1 MPHGVVLVV
10 PLLLDVAAKAD
21 FHGAFGHLLQPDAAA
36 GQPGVG
42 QLGLPAVHQ
51 LLAEQA
57 VLVPQGVAHG
67 RVALG
72 GQAVHK
78 AGGQAAQ
85 AAVAQA
91 RVGLLLVEVIQLDA
105 VVRQG
110 LAEVLLQAQVAQV
123 VAQGT
128 PQQELHAQ
136 VVNLLGAGFLRVL
149 HKLGAALGQQLP
161 HDEGACLV
169 VLLIGGVFQG
179 DSEGVGQPV
188 ADGLFNLLHAH
199 CIIHL
204 NTSKCI

>member
-51 LLAEQA
+51 LLAEQ
-57 VLVPQGVAHG
+57 
-67 RVALG
+67 
-72 GQAVHK
+72 
-78 AGGQAAQ
+78 
-85 AAVAQA
+85 AVAQA

-149 HKLGAALGQQLP
+149 YKLGAALGQQLP

-188 ADGLFNLLHAH
+188 ADGHFNLLHAH